1 MSATLGPYE
10 IERSVGTGG
19 MAEVVLAHYR
29 GPGGFAKRVALKRIL
44 PEYCAD
50 KDFAALFRDEARLA
64 GHLVHPNIVSLHDFG
79 ELDGRLFM
87 AMEFID
93 GVDLK
98 SILQHLKKSKGTLFD
113 EELVCMLAIDLASA
127 LGFAHDL
134 QVDGK
139 AANVVHRDVS
149 PANVLVSAD
158 GGVKLAD
165 FGIARAVTSDRHR
178 TRTGIVKGKV
188 PYMAPEQALG
198 QRVDKRADLFSLG
211 VVLYECLA
219 LERPYQGSN
228 DLDTLQRAIKGTH
241 RHIAELV
248 PTIHPAFADIL
259 ERLIRPRAE
268 DRFQS
273 ANELLDA
280 LAEVTPKTSA
290 RRAIARLVRTVRGDT
305 PTPVPDGESTR
316 ASRARSV
323 ADPDAD
329 RTRID
334 ASPSWLAELASPASA
349 AAPTPT
355 PSLAPSPAA
364 PPLLAPA
371 VQPAQPPIAQPVALP
386 PVALA
391 QPIAQPPVA
400 LAQPPL
406 AQPIAVAKV
415 ALMQPSAAP
424 LLAPLPTPS
433 IPTLSGPAAPAAT
446 PTPML
451 APPASLAPLSF
462 AAPAA
467 PPASRPAPRPRR
479 MVEVP
484 RAAAPTAATA
494 APDDSDAVARW
505 TFRGL
510 AVLALLVM
518 LLSLGIVVR
527 AALDT
532 GGSDASGQRDH
543 AAEEGF
549 DEEENTP

>member
-1 MSATLGPYE
+1 MSVTLGPYE

-64 GHLVHPNIVSLHDFG
+64 AHLVHPNIVSLHDFG

-87 AMEFID
+87 AMEFVD

-98 SILQHLKKSKGTLFD
+98 SILQHLKKSKGALFD

-134 QVDGK
+134 QVEGK

-165 FGIARAVTSDRHR
+165 FGIARAVTTDRHR

-198 QRVDKRADLFSLG
+198 QRVDNRADLFSLG

-248 PTIHPAFADIL
+248 PTIHPAFADVI
-259 ERLIRPRAE
+259 ERLIRPRADE
-268 DRFQS
+268 RFQS
-273 ANELLDA
+273 AGELLDA

-290 RRAIARLVRTVRGDT
+290 RRSIARLVRTVRGDT
-305 PTPVPDGESTR
+305 PTPVPEAESTR
-316 ASRARSV
+316 ASRARSLPE
-323 ADPDAD
+323 PDAD
-329 RTRID
+329 RTRIEE
-334 ASPSWLAELASPASA
+334 SPSWMAELAQESHPAIVAPRAVAAVIASP
-349 AAPTPT
+349 
-355 PSLAPSPAA
+355 PA
-364 PPLLAPA
+364 LLHA
-371 VQPAQPPIAQPVALP
+371 
-386 PVALA
+386 
-391 QPIAQPPVA
+391 
-400 LAQPPL
+400 PL
-406 AQPIAVAKV
+406 AQPVFS
-415 ALMQPSAAP
+415 QPSQSQSQPQPVLAQPVLAPLPQPVLVPLAAP
-424 LLAPLPTPS
+424 APLMHAPSAPPVLAPLPTPAIHALGATS
-433 IPTLSGPAAPAAT
+433 APPAPA
-446 PTPML
+446 PML

-462 AAPAA
+462 APPAA
-467 PPASRPAPRPRR
+467 TSSARPPRARR

-484 RAAAPTAATA
+484 RAATPAA
-494 APDDSDAVARW
+494 APAAHDDSDVVARW

-510 AVLALLVM
+510 AVLALFVM

-532 GGSDASGQRDH
+532 GASDVDSQRDH

-549 DEEENTP
+549 DEEENAP